1 MAAYRHPKET
11 DLVGAVDKI
20 LGRTDLVLLQL
31 QCCCTRKSDE
41 TETRGVYSAGTRAL
55 TGAERLHFTS

>member
-1 MAAYRHPKET
+1 
-11 DLVGAVDKI
+11 LVGAVDKI

-55 TGAERLHFTS
+55 TGAERLRFTS